1 MSLFMK
7 WCLSLV
13 KGFQLM
19 MWVGAFLCFIV
30 FGLKPS
36 DYQVLVLAIVLVLV
50 TLVTS
55 TFEIYQEGKQSDVN
69 IISFNSRS

>member
-1 MSLFMK
+1 MHIFIK

-19 MWVGAFLCFIV
+19 MWFGAILCFIV
-30 FGLKPS
+30 FGLDNE
-36 DYQVLVLAIVLVLV
+36 DYQVLALALVLIFV

-55 TFEIYQEGKQSDVN
+55 TFEIYQEGK
-69 IISFNSRS
+69 